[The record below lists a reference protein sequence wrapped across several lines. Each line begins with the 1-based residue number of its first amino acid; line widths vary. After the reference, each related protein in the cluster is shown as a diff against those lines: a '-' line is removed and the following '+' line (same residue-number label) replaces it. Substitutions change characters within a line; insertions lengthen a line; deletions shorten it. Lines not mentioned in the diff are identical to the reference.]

1 MLVTLSNTGGT
12 TLNITGISVTGTN
25 AGDFAQT
32 DTCGSVIPGG
42 NCTISVTFTPS
53 LTTPETAAV
62 TIADNATNSPQ
73 AVALTGTGIVSA
85 GQFMT
90 LSSDKTHLMNGS
102 TGNPVFILGDTAY
115 NLSVQLSSNTDINT
129 YLSDRASRGINLMWI
144 AAIDIGNHGNS
155 ISQETDAFGN
165 DPWIGGMPFTNENP
179 AYWAHV
185 DYIVQQA
192 QSYGITVLFGTA
204 FVGGYGG
211 CSEQYCADIEAASD
225 ATMTAY
231 GQFLGNRYKSY
242 PNIMWLIGGDS
253 DIGEN
258 GSALQT
264 KLNDL
269 ATGIASA
276 DPNHLFTVEET
287 STIQATGIPSYTV
300 WGSYPWFSLDTIYPK
315 PSGNNPTTAAV
326 EAVSQGNASHQQSA
340 QPTFSVEDVYDFEG
354 GITRQQLRAEGYA
367 EILAG
372 AYLGRQF
379 GSSAIWPFNAPCCN
393 SSGTTWQAQLAA
405 PTIVDQQ
412 TLGTLFRSREHW
424 KMVPDINHTVV
435 TAGYGSGSTA
445 TVTSRTSDGQT
456 IIAYVPNGNS
466 TTITVNMSQIT
477 SASSTA
483 NGWWFNPSSGA
494 TTLIGAFAT
503 SGNHVFTPPDSNDW
517 ILVIDDASANL
528 TAPGGSALQ

>member
-1 MLVTLSNTGGT
+1 
-12 TLNITGISVTGTN
+12 
-25 AGDFAQT
+25 
-32 DTCGSVIPGG
+32 
-42 NCTISVTFTPS
+42 
-53 LTTPETAAV
+53 
-62 TIADNATNSPQ
+62 
-73 AVALTGTGIVSA
+73 
-85 GQFMT
+85 
-90 LSSDKTHLMNGS
+90 
-102 TGNPVFILGDTAY
+102 
-115 NLSVQLSSNTDINT
+115 
-129 YLSDRASRGINLMWI
+129 
-144 AAIDIGNHGNS
+144 
-155 ISQETDAFGN
+155 
-165 DPWIGGMPFTNENP
+165 
-179 AYWAHV
+179 V

-300 WGSYPWFSLDTIYPK
+300 WGSYPWFNLDTIYPK
-315 PSGNNPTTAAV
+315 PAGYSPTGAAI
-326 EAVSQGNASHQQSA
+326 EAVSQGNASYQQSA
-340 QPTFSVEDVYDFEG
+340 QPTFSIEDVYDFEG

-367 EILAG
+367 EVLAG

-393 SSGTTWQAQLAA
+393 TSGTTWQAQLAA

-477 SASSTA
+477 SISSTA

-503 SGNHVFTPPDSNDW
+503 SGTQNFTPPDSNDW

-528 TAPGGSALQ
+528 TAPGGVALQ